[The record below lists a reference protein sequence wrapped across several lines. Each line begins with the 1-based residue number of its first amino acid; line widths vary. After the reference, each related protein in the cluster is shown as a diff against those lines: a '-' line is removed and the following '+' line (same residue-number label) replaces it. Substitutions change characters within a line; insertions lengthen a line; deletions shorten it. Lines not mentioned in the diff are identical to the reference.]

1 MIIFIAVQGRGGSI
15 FMMHYPAQYCKQ
27 VKALARPV
35 IAALHH

>member
-1 MIIFIAVQGRGGSI
+1 MKIFIAVQVGGGI